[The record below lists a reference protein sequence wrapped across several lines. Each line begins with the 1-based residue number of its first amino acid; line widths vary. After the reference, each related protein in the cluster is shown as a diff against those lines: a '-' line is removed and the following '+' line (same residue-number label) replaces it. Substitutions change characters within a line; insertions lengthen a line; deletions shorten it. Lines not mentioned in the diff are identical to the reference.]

1 MAATRGRHGGSDV
14 HQAALPGDK
23 FVHYTL
29 VRRLGESAHSLVFQ
43 ARHNARQNIV
53 ALKLPR
59 FDAAPKT
66 LPRFAAQARIHA
78 RFAHAGVLPLLDAG
92 GSHGA
97 VYLAYAD
104 MDTVSI
110 VEYLARLSGR
120 IQAWTL
126 AQLCVDVARVLD
138 AAARVGIVHG
148 DLTPA
153 NILMCQQDSRV
164 RLTDFGMRIPGEA
177 PSVFTAPELASGG
190 FQTVQTDM
198 YSLGVTL
205 RHAATGRP
213 VPPGLLQHRPDLPPA
228 LAFAIDRMTAPS
240 PRDRPV
246 SWDEAIAEVLAA
258 CPRVAG
264 SSLPNPRV

>member
-1 MAATRGRHGGSDV
+1 
-14 HQAALPGDK
+14 LPGDK

-43 ARHNARQNIV
+43 ARHNVRQNVV

-78 RFAHAGVLPLLDAG
+78 RFAHAGVLPLLDAGG

-153 NILMCQQDSRV
+153 NILMCQQDARV

-205 RHAATGRP
+205 RHAATGRV
-213 VPPGLLQHRPDLPPA
+213 VPFGLLQHRPDLPPA
-228 LAFAIDRMTAPS
+228 LADAIDRMTAPS

-246 SWDEAIAEVLAA
+246 SWDEAIAEVLTA